1 MSRIPIGSQEALA
14 GIRNPHR
21 SGGKRIISAQLL
33 EGRGLGSSST
43 IPPVTPSGWKS
54 GASGCGRE
62 QGLQNLKIR
71 SFLAL
76 FDDQHPGQGVE
87 EGEMSSSQSKATLDS
102 ALGQDEFRR
111 KKYLC

>member
-1 MSRIPIGSQEALA
+1 MSRIPIGSQEAPA
-14 GIRNPHR
+14 GIRKPHR
-21 SGGKRIISAQLL
+21 SGGKRIISAQPL

-76 FDDQHPGQGVE
+76 FDDQHPGQVG
-87 EGEMSSSQSKATLDS
+87 EGGNVFL
-102 ALGQDEFRR
+102 
-111 KKYLC
+111 